1 MLKVQVVLYFINIM
15 MMMNILDEK
24 DQSNQYQKI
33 NSDDVLIGQNVNP
46 VCLLLSLTSD
56 SMMMMKNIDNF
67 EYFLYLFQVS
77 IQILIERWM
86 MESYKLAEF

>member
-1 MLKVQVVLYFINIM
+1 

>member
-24 DQSNQYQKI
+24 DQSNQYKKI